1 MRYTGPKNRIARRE
15 GVDLGLKTP
24 GSKSHANLLKKISV
38 PPGQH
43 GAGRRVKKMSERGK
57 QLRETQKL
65 KYIFG
70 ISAKG
75 LTRYFR
81 MAVKKTG
88 NTGLFMSQFLEKRLD
103 NVVFRLGFAPTRAAA
118 RQLVNHKHFKVND
131 KVVGIPSMQMRIGDV
146 VTFTDGKTEKIP
158 AVEKALENKDL
169 FVPAW
174 LERKAV
180 VGKLVAEP
188 TAELIEKQIILRLVI
203 EYFSR

>member
-70 ISAKG
+70 ISTKD
-75 LTRYFR
+75 LTHYFR
-81 MAVKKTG
+81 SAVKKTG
-88 NTGLFMSQFLEKRLD
+88 NTGLFMSQFLERRLD
-103 NVVFRLGFAPTRAAA
+103 NTVFRLGFAPTRAAA

-131 KVVGIPSMQMRIGDV
+131 KIVGIPSIQLRPGDV
-146 VTFTDGKTEKIP
+146 VTFANEKTTKIP
-158 AVEKALENKDL
+158 AIEKSLENKEV

-180 VGKLVAEP
+180 IGKLIGEP
-188 TAELIEKQIILRLVI
+188 TAELIEKQIVLRLVI